1 MTFCIN
7 IQNIL
12 HKKNPKKIKIKLK
25 LFQNFTNVLFLIKIL
40 DEHYILVDL
49 E

>member
-12 HKKNPKKIKIKLK
+12 HKKKTKKIKIKLK

-40 DEHYILVDL
+40 DERYILVDF